1 MSQRVAPLP
10 QAARCWQDGPVV
22 NFPRILLTLAASAL
36 LIQGAAAQTIEASGP
51 AVIVDGDTIEIG
63 PQTIRIHGIDAPET
77 GQKCQLPKGTWNCSR
92 AAINALAKMTTGQ
105 TVRCVGHEFDD
116 YGRLIARCKTD
127 SEPDI
132 GAKLVASGL
141 AWAFLKYSA
150 DYIDLEMKP
159 RRQKVGI
166 WQSQTQPPWEYRA
179 RRWETAA
186 QVTPEENCP
195 IKGNISAKGERIY
208 HAPWSRH
215 YARTRV
221 EPAKGERWFCTE
233 AEAIAAG
240 WRAPYR

>member
-1 MSQRVAPLP
+1 MLKPSLAPLI
-10 QAARCWQDGPVV
+10 CV
-22 NFPRILLTLAASAL
+22 LLALAL
-36 LIQGAAAQTIEASGP
+36 LIPGAAAQTIETAGP
-51 AVIVDGDTIEIG
+51 ARIVDGDTIEIG
-63 PQTIRIHGIDAPET
+63 HQAIRIHGIDAAET
-77 GQKCQLPKGTWNCSR
+77 GQQCQLPKGTWDCAT
-92 AAINALAKMTTGQ
+92 AAMNALAKMTAGR
-105 TVRCVGHEFDD
+105 TVQCVGHEFDD
-116 YGRLIARCKTD
+116 YGRLIARCRT
-127 SEPDI
+127 EAEHDI

-141 AWAFLKYSA
+141 AWAFVKYSA

-166 WQSQTQPPWEYRA
+166 WQSKTQPPWEYRA

-186 QVTPEENCP
+186 QIAPTKDCP

-208 HAPWSRH
+208 HAPWSKH

>member
-1 MSQRVAPLP
+1 MKLAFVLLALSVAAVPI
-10 QAARCWQDGPVV
+10 D
-22 NFPRILLTLAASAL
+22 
-36 LIQGAAAQTIEASGP
+36 GAAAQTVEASGP

-63 PQTIRIHGIDAPET
+63 HQAIRIHGIDAPET
-77 GQKCQLPKGTWNCSR
+77 GQKCQLPKGTWDCSK
-92 AAINALAKMTTGQ
+92 AAIMALTAMTAGK
-105 TVRCVGHEFDD
+105 TVRCVGNEFDD
-116 YGRLIARCKTD
+116 YGRLIAHCATD
-127 SEPDI
+127 AHPDI

-141 AWAFLKYSA
+141 AWAFVKYSA

-166 WQSQTQPPWEYRA
+166 WQSKTQPPWEYRA

-186 QVTPEENCP
+186 QVTPSKNCP

-208 HAPWSRH
+208 HAPWSKH
-215 YARTRV
+215 YARTRIDTS
-221 EPAKGERWFCTE
+221 KGERWFCTE